1 MSGVRAFPE
10 IATILS
16 TKGRRGLSLRALL
29 VPLAAVLLA
38 LFGCKK
44 TQPEYLS
51 QKSIHAISRELAD
64 AARFA
69 APSGTQV
76 RVAQPTSDKNS
87 RGVDHLEI
95 TLPGGESAN
104 SARGDVSKI
113 QKALGAVATR
123 HGLTEEPSESREGI
137 LLYYLKSGSR
147 THAVLIHVAGRPRE
161 TSGGAAQP
169 GNGPKLAIILDDL
182 GSDRAAAQEIFE
194 LPFPVTI
201 SILPHHEHSIEIA
214 QEALQRGEEIMLHL
228 PMQAVASERPEP
240 QELRPGMSAA
250 EVSQLLD
257 VFLESV
263 PGAVG
268 VNNHQGSRATSDPA
282 LMGELMPAL
291 RDRHLF
297 YIDSRTT
304 AATVAYDEA
313 QSTGVRSAFRSVPFL
328 DDVEEIGAIQK
339 QLELALRGAQA
350 KGQAIA
356 IGHPHRATLEALH
369 EFQSKARDRDVSL
382 VFVSELVH

>member
-1 MSGVRAFPE
+1 VSGVRAFPKIE
-10 IATILS
+10 SIFLTERRPFP
-16 TKGRRGLSLRALL
+16 GRTLL
-29 VPLAAVLLA
+29 VLLA
-38 LFGCKK
+38 ILLVTFSGCRK

-64 AARFA
+64 AARSA

-76 RVAQPTSDKNS
+76 RFVQPMADKNP

-95 TLPGGESAN
+95 TLPGHEPSS
-104 SARGDVSKI
+104 SARGDASKI
-113 QKALGAVATR
+113 QQALSAVATR

-137 LLYYLKSGSR
+137 LFYYLKSGSR
-147 THAVLIHVAGRPRE
+147 THAVHIHVTGHAQE
-161 TSGGAAQP
+161 TSGANTPQGS
-169 GNGPKLAIILDDL
+169 GPRLAIILDDL

-201 SILPHHEHSIEIA
+201 SILPNHEHSVEIA
-214 QEALQRGEEIMLHL
+214 REALQRGLEVMLHL
-228 PMQAVASERPEP
+228 PMQAVATEKPEP
-240 QELRPGMSAA
+240 QEFRPGMSPT
-250 EVSQLLD
+250 EVSELLD
-257 VFLESV
+257 AFLESV

-268 VNNHQGSRATSDPA
+268 VNNHQGSRATSDSA

-297 YIDSRTT
+297 YVDSRTT
-304 AATVAYDEA
+304 AATVAYDAA
-313 QSTGVRSAFRSVPFL
+313 QNAGVRSAFRSVPFL
-328 DDVEEIGAIQK
+328 DDVEEIDAIQR

-356 IGHPHRATLEALH
+356 IGHPHPATLGALR
-369 EFQSKARDRDVSL
+369 EFQAKAQGRGVSL
-382 VFVSELVH
+382 VFASELVH